1 MDIGGKIMTQR
12 KLRGWSQEEL
22 ANQLQV
28 SRQSVSKWESGAST
42 PDLDRI
48 VAMSQ
53 LFGVST
59 DYLLTGQ
66 SLPDEELTSETLP
79 CVTREEALDYLDRTR
94 RYAPRIAGAVAALVV
109 SPAPLILMGAFSEY
123 VPGSLSEDMAGGL
136 GVAIL
141 LLIVAIAVAVL
152 VRTGME
158 LGGFD
163 YLEEECFTLQPGLE
177 PVIRQRQEE
186 FTPAFRSCIVT
197 GVTLCIIS
205 VIPLMVAAAFRAGDL
220 IYVACVDLLLVL
232 VAAGVCLFVWAGM
245 VHSSC
250 EKLLQQGDYTPEEKK
265 INKRLSALAGI
276 YWVIITAVYL
286 GISFY
291 TEAWNRSWII
301 WPCAGVLF
309 AAVWGIARVLVE
321 KREDR

>member
-22 ANQLQV
+22 ANRLQV

-109 SPAPLILMGAFSEY
+109 SPAPLILMGPSAS
-123 VPGSLSEDMAGGL
+123 M
-136 GVAIL
+136 
-141 LLIVAIAVAVL
+141 
-152 VRTGME
+152 
-158 LGGFD
+158 
-163 YLEEECFTLQPGLE
+163 C
-177 PVIRQRQEE
+177 
-186 FTPAFRSCIVT
+186 PA
-197 GVTLCIIS
+197 
-205 VIPLMVAAAFRAGDL
+205 
-220 IYVACVDLLLVL
+220 
-232 VAAGVCLFVWAGM
+232 VCL
-245 VHSSC
+245 
-250 EKLLQQGDYTPEEKK
+250 
-265 INKRLSALAGI
+265 R
-276 YWVIITAVYL
+276 
-286 GISFY
+286 
-291 TEAWNRSWII
+291 I
-301 WPCAGVLF
+301 WPGAWEWPFCCSSWPSPWRYWCGRGWSWGASITWRRSASPF
-309 AAVWGIARVLVE
+309 SRVWSR
-321 KREDR
+321 